1 MSKSLK
7 YLTVEAV
14 KAIHSEV
21 LAAHGGAAGIRDET
35 LLESAVAA
43 PQASMMGQPL
53 ISDPL
58 EIAAAYLFYISGNHP
73 FLDGNKRTA
82 LAACLVFL
90 EENGLLPNR
99 KLPINEW
106 EQFVIDVASSKITRD
121 ETTRRLRKLLHRTRR
136 DRDSRGW
143 TAMQL
148 GSWRKHGDVRVI
160 KSRAS
165 MSAQL

>member
-7 YLTVEAV
+7 HLTVEAV
-14 KAIHSEV
+14 KAIQREV

-53 ISDPL
+53 ISDPF
-58 EIAAAYLFYISGNHP
+58 EIAAAYLFYISRNHP

-90 EENGLLPNR
+90 DQNGLLPAV
-99 KLPINEW
+99 KLAIDLW
-106 EQFVIDVASSKITRD
+106 EQFVIDVAAGEINRD
-121 ETTRRLRKLLHRTRR
+121 ETTHRLRKLL
-136 DRDSRGW
+136 
-143 TAMQL
+143 
-148 GSWRKHGDVRVI
+148 K
-160 KSRAS
+160 KSRRS
-165 MSAQL
+165 